1 MNRTDAFVA
10 QRATPTAER
19 TDELVANQRH
29 ANLDAAIGLS
39 SPHESAALHVSGEAT
54 YTDDIPELHGT
65 LHAALGLSRH
75 AHAKIVSIDLSAVR
89 KAPGVIAVLTAEDI
103 PGENNCGP
111 VLHDDP
117 ILAADEVL
125 YLGQPVFAVIAESHE
140 LARRAA
146 ALAKSDDVIRYEPL
160 AAILTPAEAKAA
172 KQFVLPPL
180 HLTRGEPAA
189 KIAAAPHRIS
199 GTFEVGGQ
207 EQFYLE
213 GQIAY
218 AVPKEMDGML
228 VYSSTQHPSEMQQ
241 VVAHM
246 LDWPAHN
253 VICECRR
260 MGGGFGG
267 KESQSALFACV
278 ASLAAKLLRRPVK
291 LRADRDDDFM
301 ITGKRHDAVYE
312 YEAGFDDTGRI
323 LGARV
328 EIALRAGYSADL
340 SGAVATRAVCH
351 FDNAYYLSDVDIVAL
366 CCKTNTQSNTA
377 FRGFGGPQGALVM
390 EVMLDGIARQLQRD
404 PLDVRLANYYGVGE
418 RDTTPYGQKVE
429 DNIIAP
435 LTDELLAS
443 SNYRARRAALAAFN
457 ATSPVLK
464 RGLAFSPVKF
474 GISFNVPFLN
484 QAGALVHVYKDGSV
498 LVNHGGTEMGQGLN
512 TKVAQVVAN
521 ELGLK
526 LSRVRVTAADTSKI
540 ANTSATAASTGSDL
554 NGKAAEAAARTI
566 RNRLAELAAKQLGGA
581 AHDVQFEH
589 GEVSVNG
596 GAMPFE
602 QLVGAAY
609 LARVQLWSDGFYTTP
624 KVHWD
629 AKTLTGHP
637 FYYFAYGAAVSE
649 VVIDTLTGEWKL
661 VRADVLHDA
670 GQSINPAIDIG
681 QIEGGFIQG
690 MGWLTTEELWWNRD
704 GRLMT
709 HAPSTY
715 KIPAVSDTPA
725 AFHVQLYRN
734 RNAEPTVFHSKAVGE
749 PPLLLPFSVF
759 LAIRDAIA
767 AAVPDADEA
776 PALRAPATPE
786 AILDALEALQTP
798 PSDGHRHS
806 AEQSTENCA
815 GHGTQHSKATPTNAS
830 PRTQPA
836 ARTPRAATYGE
847 PPDASLAT

>member
-1 MNRTDAFVA
+1 MNRTDAFVE
-10 QRATPTAER
+10 RAEAPS
-19 TDELVANQRH
+19 TDQAASEAAAR
-29 ANLDAAIGLS
+29 ASDAAIGVAL
-39 SPHESAALHVSGEAT
+39 PHESAALHVSGEAA
-54 YTDDIPELHGT
+54 YTDDIAELHGT

-75 AHAKIVSIDLSAVR
+75 AHARIVSMDLDAVR
-89 KAPGVIAVLTAEDI
+89 RAPGVIAVLTAEDI

-117 ILAADEVL
+117 ILAVDEVL
-125 YLGQPVFAVIAESHE
+125 YLGQPVFAVIAQSHE

-146 ALAKSDDVIRYEPL
+146 ALARSDEVIRYEPL
-160 AAILTPAEAKAA
+160 EAILTPAQAKAA
-172 KQFVLPPL
+172 RQFVLPPL

-189 KIAAAPHRIS
+189 KIAGAPHRIS

-213 GQIAY
+213 GQVAY

-246 LDWPAHN
+246 LGWPAHN
-253 VICECRR
+253 VVCECRR

-278 ASLAAKLLRRPVK
+278 AALAARVLRRPVK

-301 ITGKRHDAVYE
+301 ITGKRHDAIYE
-312 YEAGFDDTGRI
+312 YEAGFDETGRI

-390 EVMLDGIARQLQRD
+390 EVMLDSIARQLNRD
-404 PLDVRLANYYGVGE
+404 PLDVRVANYYSSGE
-418 RDTTPYGQKVE
+418 RDTTPYGQRVE
-429 DNIIAP
+429 DNVLAP
-435 LTDELLAS
+435 LTEQLLDS
-443 SNYRARRAALAAFN
+443 SDYRARREALAAFN
-457 ATSPVLK
+457 AKSPVLK

-521 ELGLK
+521 EFGLP
-526 LSRVRVTAADTSKI
+526 LSRVRVSATDTSKI

-554 NGKAAEAAARTI
+554 NGKAAEDAARTI
-566 RNRLAELAAKQLGGA
+566 RARLAELAAQQLGGNA
-581 AHDVQFEH
+581 DDVRFAN

-609 LARVQLWSDGFYTTP
+609 LARVQLWSDGFYATP

-661 VRADVLHDA
+661 LRADVLHDA
-670 GQSINPAIDIG
+670 GQSINPAIDLG
-681 QIEGGFIQG
+681 QVEGGFIQG
-690 MGWLTTEELWWNRD
+690 MGWLTTEELWWNRE

-725 AFHVQLYRN
+725 AFNVRLYRN
-734 RNAEPTVFHSKAVGE
+734 QNAEPTVFRSKAVGE

-767 AAVPDADEA
+767 AAVPSAGLSPLPA
-776 PALRAPATPE
+776 PPLRAPATPE
-786 AILDALEALQTP
+786 AILDALDALHALRAGNAGDEHAFSSQAATQ
-798 PSDGHRHS
+798 G
-806 AEQSTENCA
+806 STETA
-815 GHGTQHSKATPTNAS
+815 PG
-830 PRTQPA
+830 
-836 ARTPRAATYGE
+836 
-847 PPDASLAT
+847 

>member
-1 MNRTDAFVA
+1 MNRQTDAFMTHA
-10 QRATPTAER
+10 ADRTAAE
-19 TDELVANQRH
+19 AP
-29 ANLDAAIGLS
+29 AAAIGAAL
-39 SPHESAALHVSGEAT
+39 PHESAALHVSGEAT
-54 YTDDIPELHGT
+54 YTDDIPELQGT
-65 LHAALGLSRH
+65 LHVALGLSRH
-75 AHAKIVSIDLSAVR
+75 AHARIVSLDLDGVR
-89 KAPGVIAVLTAEDI
+89 NAPGVIAVLTAADI

-117 ILAADEVL
+117 ILAAEEVL

-146 ALAKSDDVIRYEPL
+146 SLAKSDDVVRYEPFE
-160 AAILTPAEAKAA
+160 AVLTPAEAKAK

-180 HLTRGEPAA
+180 HLTRGAPAE
-189 KIAAAPHRIS
+189 KIAAAPHQIK
-199 GTFEVGGQ
+199 GTFTVGGQ

-213 GQIAY
+213 GQVAY

-228 VYSSTQHPSEMQQ
+228 VYSSTQHPSEMQH

-246 LDWPAHN
+246 LGWPTHN
-253 VICECRR
+253 VVCECRR

-278 ASLAAKLLRRPVK
+278 AALAAHK
-291 LRADRDDDFM
+291 LRCPIKLRPDRDDDFM
-301 ITGKRHDAVYE
+301 ITGKRHDADYE
-312 YEAGFDDTGRI
+312 YEAGFDDSGRI

-351 FDNAYYLSDVDIVAL
+351 FDNAYYLADVDIVAL

-390 EVMLDGIARQLQRD
+390 EVLIDGIARQLKRD
-404 PLDVRLANYYGVGE
+404 PLDVRLANYYGIGE
-418 RDTTPYGQKVE
+418 RDVTPYGQRVE

-435 LTDELLAS
+435 LTDALLATS
-443 SNYRARRAALAAFN
+443 DYRARRAALAAFN

-464 RGLAFSPVKF
+464 RGIAFTPVKF

-484 QAGALVHVYKDGSV
+484 QAGALVHVYKDGSI

-521 ELGLK
+521 ELGVA
-526 LSRVRVTAADTSKI
+526 LSRVRVTATDTSKV

-566 RNRLAELAAKQLGGA
+566 RERLAALAATQLGDGTA
-581 AHDVQFEH
+581 KTKDVKFAD
-589 GEVSVNG
+589 GMVSVD
-596 GAMPFE
+596 GASMPFA
-602 QLVGAAY
+602 QLVNAAY
-609 LARVQLWSDGFYTTP
+609 LARVQLWSDGFYATP

-649 VVIDTLTGEWKL
+649 VVVDTLTGEWKL
-661 VRADVLHDA
+661 LRADVLHDV

-681 QIEGGFIQG
+681 QVEGGFIQG

-715 KIPAVSDTPA
+715 KIPAISDTPA
-725 AFHVQLYRN
+725 AFNVQLYPHE
-734 RNAEPTVFHSKAVGE
+734 NAEPTVFLSKAVGE
-749 PPLLLPFSVF
+749 PPLLLSFSVF
-759 LAIRDAIA
+759 LALRDAIA
-767 AAVPDADEA
+767 ATAPDADSA
-776 PALRAPATPE
+776 PPLRAPATPE
-786 AILDALEALQTP
+786 AILDALDAVQAHMQMAAIPAPTP
-798 PSDGHRHS
+798 
-806 AEQSTENCA
+806 STA
-815 GHGTQHSKATPTNAS
+815 DTTV
-830 PRTQPA
+830 
-836 ARTPRAATYGE
+836 
-847 PPDASLAT
+847 